1 VPVYRYKGVAAG
13 NRAVAATIDAESL
26 RSARSKLRA
35 DGIFPTEII
44 EGKTRGQT
52 SELLHR
58 LQLPQLRRI
67 PDLDLSMFSSQLAT
81 LISAGVPL
89 VQALSALTE
98 QVERERFK
106 NVIGRVR
113 ESVNEGTSL
122 ADALGG
128 FPHVFDQ
135 LYCSMVRAGESS
147 GALAPVLQRLA
158 EYVENRMVLRNQLI
172 NAMIY
177 PVLMLVFSA
186 GVAGVLLVKVIPN
199 ITSMLRD
206 MKQELPLATR
216 VVIVLSDVVTHYWF
230 PVLIALAVTFIVWS
244 RVIRTEA
251 GRMRWD
257 GFTLRLPI
265 FGRLIRYVAIARF
278 ARTLATL
285 SAGGVSI
292 VPALEISKE
301 VASNAVIGRAIDDA
315 KEAITRGSS
324 IAGTMRTSGQFP
336 PLVTHMISVGEAS
349 GELPAMLGKLADS
362 YDDQV
367 SNALQRLLALLGPV
381 LLIFVAM
388 VILLIILST
397 LLPLMNM
404 TSAL

>member
-1 VPVYRYKGVAAG
+1 
-13 NRAVAATIDAESL
+13 
-26 RSARSKLRA
+26 
-35 DGIFPTEII
+35 
-44 EGKTRGQT
+44 
-52 SELLHR
+52 
-58 LQLPQLRRI
+58 
-67 PDLDLSMFSSQLAT
+67 
-81 LISAGVPL
+81 
-89 VQALSALTE
+89 
-98 QVERERFK
+98 
-106 NVIGRVR
+106 
-113 ESVNEGTSL
+113 
-122 ADALGG
+122 
-128 FPHVFDQ
+128 
-135 LYCSMVRAGESS
+135 
-147 GALAPVLQRLA
+147 
-158 EYVENRMVLRNQLI
+158 
-172 NAMIY
+172 
-177 PVLMLVFSA
+177 
-186 GVAGVLLVKVIPN
+186 VKVIPN

-216 VVIVLSDVVTHYWF
+216 IVIVLSDVVTHYWF
-230 PVLIALAVTFIVWS
+230 PAVIALAVSFVVWS

-251 GRMRWD
+251 GRLRWD
-257 GFTLRLPI
+257 GFTLRLPV

-292 VPALEISKE
+292 VPALEISKA

-315 KEAITRGSS
+315 KDAITRGSS